1 MASLRFAALIDFS
14 HKGES
19 IGGGGSRHCP
29 SRDLPKKGKER
40 NMARPKKDANL
51 TRCRH
56 ITVRISDVDY
66 DIIERNAKGAGMTVA
81 AYIRD
86 QAVHREVKISYPV
99 VVELEEVQKLTELFL
114 NIANN
119 LNQIARFFNTGG
131 IQSISMREAIY
142 DCIADIKGM
151 RKAVLN
157 HVS

>member
-1 MASLRFAALIDFS
+1 
-14 HKGES
+14 
-19 IGGGGSRHCP
+19 
-29 SRDLPKKGKER
+29 
-40 NMARPKKDANL
+40 MARPKKDANL

-99 VVELEEVQKLTELFL
+99 VVELEEIQKLTELFL

-157 HVS
+157 MAGDFNGSTKAPVE